1 MSNGKNG
8 PYEVEFEGGERYFW
22 CACGRTQ
29 TPPFCDMSHKGT
41 GMGPKIVD
49 AEKTETVYLCGCG
62 QTKTPPY
69 CDNTHKTL

>member
-1 MSNGKNG
+1 
-8 PYEVEFEGGERYFW
+8 
-22 CACGRTQ
+22 
-29 TPPFCDMSHKGT
+29 MSHKGT